1 MEDCI
6 FCKIVRGEIPSAK
19 VYEDQDI
26 LAFNDI
32 HPVAP
37 VHVLIVPKKHV
48 SDIMTLSEHEQR
60 AQIMESVIRA
70 VPAVAKAAGVA
81 ATGFRLINN
90 CGEEGGQTVMHLH
103 FHLIGGRKLGEKL
116 I

>member
-1 MEDCI
+1 MDNCI
-6 FCKIVRGEIPSAK
+6 FCKIIRGEIPSAK

-26 LAFNDI
+26 LAFKDI
-32 HPVAP
+32 NPAAP
-37 VHVLIVPKKHV
+37 VHILIVPKKHV
-48 SDIMTLSEHEQR
+48 SDIMELAGNDQR
-60 AQIMESVIRA
+60 AEIMESVMRA
-70 VPAVAKAAGVA
+70 VPEVAKASGVA
-81 ATGFRLINN
+81 ENGFRLINN

>member
-1 MEDCI
+1 MEECI

-26 LAFNDI
+26 IAFKDI
-32 HPVAP
+32 NPVAP

-48 SDIMTLSEHEQR
+48 SDILTLAEYEQR
-60 AQIMESVIRA
+60 SEIMESVLKA
-70 VPAVAKAAGVA
+70 VPEVAKALGVDK
-81 ATGFRLINN
+81 TGFRLINN

-103 FHLIGGRKLGEKL
+103 FHMIGGRKLGEKL